1 MISLKLLKSDQF
13 QTLAAIFYKCDVQK
27 NYNVAAGEMAMI
39 MIYGGPINQG
49 INTLR
54 YNVFQKKVSTAT
66 SFVKPQEI
74 PPTSNALK
82 FHSLRVYHQ
91 VCI

>member
-13 QTLAAIFYKCDVQK
+13 QTFAATFYKCNAQK
-27 NYNVAAGEMAMI
+27 NDIVSAGEMAMI

-54 YNVFQKKVSTAT
+54 YNLFQKKVSTAT
-66 SFVKPQEI
+66 SFVKPQ
-74 PPTSNALK
+74 ALVERDI
-82 FHSLRVYHQ
+82 F
-91 VCI
+91 